1 MPVQRRW
8 LVLAYFEWSPRPSVI
23 MIFRP
28 GEICTGL
35 TRACRAKAGTRIEEI
50 RD

>member
-8 LVLAYFEWSPRPSVI
+8 LVLAGFEWQPRAGVI

-28 GEICTGL
+28 GEIRAGL
-35 TRACRAKAGTRIEEI
+35 TRACRKVAGDRIREI
-50 RD
+50 RG